1 VSVKKEIA
9 RLLEERSYQQ
19 LLEMA
24 KGRRNIAALLIS
36 FTYDKEKLLCWR
48 AIEGIGLLAGE
59 MVKKNPEEARNLAQ
73 RLLWMMREESGNNA
87 WSAPEMLGEI
97 VRNSP
102 AEFADLAPIIASF
115 HDEDLFRRGVMRA
128 ILRISERRPDLVR
141 SSAPIVVRY
150 LGDADAVVR
159 CYAILIAG
167 QLGLKEY
174 EPAIRQL
181 EGDRDEVAIYRDGD
195 LTRVRI
201 GKIAEEIAILFSAK
215 DD

>member
-1 VSVKKEIA
+1 VSVKREIA
-9 RLLEERSYQQ
+9 RLLEERNYQQ

-24 KGRRNIAALLIS
+24 RGRRNIAALLIS

-48 AIEGIGLLAGE
+48 AIEGIGLLTAE
-59 MVKKNPEEARNLAQ
+59 IAKTDPVEARNLAQ

-102 AEFADLAPIIASF
+102 EEFADLAPIIASF

-128 ILRISERRPDLVR
+128 ILRIGERRPDLVR
-141 SSAPIVVRY
+141 SSAFVVVRY
-150 LGDADAVVR
+150 LRDADAVVR

-167 QLGLKEY
+167 QLRLKEY
-174 EPAIRQL
+174 ETVIRQL
-181 EGDRDEVAIYRDGD
+181 KGDNEEVAIYINGD
-195 LTRVRI
+195 LTKVRI

-215 DD
+215 DE